1 MYWLILLVLNVYNFS
16 QPSNINEYRLIRGV
30 IYMKKLLKTILFIAM
45 MFMMTSCNQADG
57 QQSNQDYEATKKMV
71 VDILKTDDGKNVL
84 KDVLNEEEMKHEL
97 VINSETVK
105 QAIEQTFNDEK
116 GKQFFGQLFEDPS
129 FVQSYVEA
137 TRESDEDLMKG
148 LMTDSTYQERL
159 MQLFQNEQMQ
169 QLIAT
174 ALKSQT
180 FKSHLEDSI
189 QETLE
194 SPLFKAQMI
203 ETLLKAAQEQQQN
216 MQGQDDQ
223 ENGGGGEDSGGQG
236 GDSGNS
242 SSGGGG
248 GSS

>member
-16 QPSNINEYRLIRGV
+16 QPSNINEYKLIRGV

-105 QAIEQTFNDEK
+105 QAIEQNFNDER
-116 GKQFFGQLFEDPS
+116 GKQFFGKLFEDPS
-129 FVQSYVEA
+129 FVQAYVEA
-137 TRESDEDLMKG
+137 TRESDEDLIKG
-148 LMTDSTYQERL
+148 LMTDATYQERL
-159 MQLFQNEQMQ
+159 MQISQDEQMQ
-169 QLIAT
+169 QLIAS

-180 FKSHLEDSI
+180 FKSYLEDTI

-216 MQGQDDQ
+216 MQQGQDDQ

-236 GDSGNS
+236 SDSGNS

-248 GSS
+248 SS